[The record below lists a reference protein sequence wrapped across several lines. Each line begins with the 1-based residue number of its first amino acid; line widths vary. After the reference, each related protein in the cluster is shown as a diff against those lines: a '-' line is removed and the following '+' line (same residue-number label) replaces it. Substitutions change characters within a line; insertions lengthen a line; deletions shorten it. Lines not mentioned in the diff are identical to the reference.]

1 MTSKIDPSA
10 RYLKTHEWARLDG
23 DEVVCGITDHAQQAM
38 NDLVY
43 VELPQEGRAV
53 KAGEAV
59 AVVESVK
66 SASDV
71 YAPISG
77 IITAVNREV
86 ERSPELVNKDP
97 YGAGWL
103 FRIKPDDPSALGALM
118 DASAY
123 AAFLQEEEA
132 HH

>member
-1 MTSKIDPSA
+1 MTSKIDPNA
-10 RYLKTHEWARLDG
+10 RYLKTHEWARAEG
-23 DEVVCGITDHAQQAM
+23 DEVVCGITDHAQQQM

-43 VELPQEGRAV
+43 VELPQEGRVV

-77 IITAVNREV
+77 TITAVNHDA
-86 ERSPELVNKDP
+86 ERSPEIVNKDP

-103 FRIKPDDPSALGALM
+103 FRIKPDDPNALNALM
-118 DASAY
+118 DAEAY

-132 HH
+132 RH